1 MNGITVIRQGGD
13 LSFVFD
19 RDGEEI
25 TGFICTVEV
34 KKFPA
39 DIAIISRV
47 IPAVG
52 NTWPGFLTSTETAA
66 LDVGTYFL
74 IAQLKNSTTDEERQI
89 PERFQ
94 VSKAWV

>member
-1 MNGITVIRQGGD
+1 MTAITVIRQGGD

-19 RDGEEI
+19 RDGEDI
-25 TGFICTVEV
+25 TGFVCTVEV

-39 DIAIISRV
+39 DTAIISRI
-47 IPAVG
+47 IPPV
-52 NTWPGFLTSTETAA
+52 NEEWPGFLTSTETAA
-66 LDVGTYFL
+66 LAVDTYWL